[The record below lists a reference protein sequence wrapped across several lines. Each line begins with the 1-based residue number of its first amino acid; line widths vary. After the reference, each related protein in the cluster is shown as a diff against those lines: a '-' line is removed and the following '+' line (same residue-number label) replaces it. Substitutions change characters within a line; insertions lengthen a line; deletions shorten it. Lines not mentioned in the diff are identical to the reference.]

1 MPTCLFNDMIWRS
14 PQGKLEGCQHTDTL
28 FRGRTYRISVFQDG
42 AQASIII
49 NYLVILMCHKV
60 WRYLSALQQVSFQTP
75 RQHIPHCMTTTRYLY
90 ELCCRQLYQGT
101 WITRESWEYN
111 NINNTVENGCKNLIN
126 LVAFTKHPKQ
136 VLSLLFFQCF
146 ITSIPKNVSSQ
157 GQVLSSVF
165 FRKEMS
171 T

>member
-1 MPTCLFNDMIWRS
+1 MWWQCFICWNYQQEINPCTSDSGRSQCNEIGVYLCLHLCLMTWSED
-14 PQGKLEGCQHTDTL
+14 PLQGKLEGCQHTDTL
-28 FRGRTYRISVFQDG
+28 FRDRTYRISVFQDG

-90 ELCCRQLYQGT
+90 ELCCRQHYQGT

-111 NINNTVENGCKNLIN
+111 NINNTVENRCKNLIN
-126 LVAFTKHPKQ
+126 LVDFTKHPK
-136 VLSLLFFQCF
+136 
-146 ITSIPKNVSSQ
+146 
-157 GQVLSSVF
+157 
-165 FRKEMS
+165 
-171 T
+171 